1 MSVIDICNKPISIL
15 KNSTISDIIK
25 KLLENNLS
33 RLIVVEDRKPI
44 GIITEKDV
52 GLFLFSETT
61 KQGLDDIMIS
71 KIMKPIIFIE
81 ENSTPEN
88 SAKMMLEKGVSSL
101 AIGTKENIRGIFT
114 KTDLIKYYLENYS
127 GNNKVVDFMTHEFI
141 FTHTATPLFKVVRKM
156 LENKISRII
165 VKDQNEKSVGII
177 SFRDLFR
184 ISIELGSEEDDSG
197 FTISE
202 QIRKGFLSEE
212 GFGGIS
218 LARDVMS
225 KGIISIKFND
235 NLKNACKLILENNI
249 SGLAV
254 LDGNNSLTGIISKT
268 DIIKAITIW
277 TNFKNIFKQGIGS
290 YIFYFRKGLA
300 KYYSRT
306 LSWSEFWVKTVL
318 IENKK

>member
-33 RLIVVEDRKPI
+33 RLIVVEDGKPI

-81 ENSTPEN
+81 EISTPKN
-88 SAKMMLEKGVSSL
+88 SAKMMLERGISSL
-101 AIGTKENIRGIFT
+101 AIGTKENLKGIFT

-141 FTHTATPLFKVVRKM
+141 FTHTAAPLFKVVRKM

-212 GFGGIS
+212 GFGDIS

-235 NLKNACKLILENNI
+235 DLKNACKLILENNI

-268 DIIKAITIW
+268 DIIKAI
-277 TNFKNIFKQGIGS
+277 
-290 YIFYFRKGLA
+290 A
-300 KYYSRT
+300 
-306 LSWSEFWVKTVL
+306 V
-318 IENKK
+318 

>member
-1 MSVIDICNKPISIL
+1 MSIIDICNKPVSIL
-15 KNSTISDIIK
+15 KNSTISDVIK

-33 RLIVVEDRKPI
+33 RLIVIENGKPV
-44 GIITEKDV
+44 GIITEKDI

-71 KIMKPIIFIE
+71 RVMKPIMLIE
-81 ENSTPEN
+81 ETLTPKN
-88 SAKMMLEKGVSSL
+88 SAKIMLEKGISSL
-101 AIGTKENIRGIFT
+101 AIGTNENIKGIFT

-127 GNNKVVDFMTHEFI
+127 GNNKVVDFMTHECV
-141 FTHTATPLFKVVRKM
+141 FTHTAAPLFKVVRKM
-156 LENKISRII
+156 LENHISRII
-165 VKDQNEKSVGII
+165 VKNQNENPIGII

-202 QIRKGFLSEE
+202 QIRRGFLSEG

-225 KGIISIKFND
+225 KGIISIKFNED
-235 NLKNACKLILENNI
+235 LKDACRLILENNI

-254 LDGNNSLTGIISKT
+254 LDGNNSLAGIISKT
-268 DIIKAITIW
+268 DITRAI
-277 TNFKNIFKQGIGS
+277 
-290 YIFYFRKGLA
+290 A
-300 KYYSRT
+300 
-306 LSWSEFWVKTVL
+306 V
-318 IENKK
+318 